1 MSMKSKKNE
10 ELNFLYLDDKYAN
23 TKKKKTK
30 EPKESKE
37 SVGATSSRPKRPS
50 KKSTKKKKQEPKD
63 DTFNFDNEIVIGVTK
78 IPEKEP
84 KKQNK
89 TAKKKTK
96 KKESVGAR
104 RRRPQNAQK
113 KKTMSN
119 KKKSQSAGATSR
131 RPKKIIIKG
140 IIKWTILLSALVAS
154 FIFFMMSPLFDL
166 VEIQVTGN
174 DHISQDTIISLSEIQ
189 IGDNIYKNS
198 SSKIKKNVKQN
209 AYIDSIEVKR
219 HLPNKIELIVKERK
233 TTYMLEFAGSYAYIN
248 NQGYILEITKEAID
262 VPIIVG
268 YGTNQDNIQE
278 GRRLE
283 QEDLQSLEIAIK
295 IMDFVHSKDFEYK
308 INRINI
314 ADKQNYT
321 LYLEK
326 EKKTVY
332 IGDASNLNSRL
343 EYTKEVLKDT
353 KGLEGEIFVNRD
365 MSIKEKAYFRPK
377 Q

>member
-23 TKKKKTK
+23 TKKKKKK
-30 EPKESKE
+30 EQKE
-37 SVGATSSRPKRPS
+37 SVGATSSRPQKS
-50 KKSTKKKKQEPKD
+50 KKETRKNKKKQEDKD
-63 DTFNFDNEIVIGVTK
+63 EVFNFDNEIVIGVTK

-89 TAKKKTK
+89 TTKKKAQKKTK
-96 KKESVGAR
+96 KAKESKGSVGAR
-104 RRRPQNAQK
+104 RRRTKKSMPNKKAKAK
-113 KKTMSN
+113 KKKESR
-119 KKKSQSAGATSR
+119 KKT
-131 RPKKIIIKG
+131 IIKG

-189 IGDNIYKNS
+189 MGDNIYKNS

-209 AYIDSIEVKR
+209 AYIDSVEVKR

-321 LYLEK
+321 LYLEE